1 MWPVVKGAKSLS
13 NVFRFNQL
21 PTIEVEKKII
31 QTKKIETKRLAQ
43 TEHELNLEQTKQQL
57 MYEVEVLEAE
67 YSQLQ
72 LQIKIDQENAKTA
85 IDQWWQE
92 KQEEAKQDARRLAEE
107 ASTQGFEAGTT
118 QGILQVEEEFR
129 EKRQEMHDLVQSAYE
144 EKAKIVQQSEA
155 FLLSLSVK
163 VAEKVIKEE
172 LRQHDDQLVNV
183 VKHALK
189 QIEESEDVVMQVSS
203 EDYPIVLPFYDELKT
218 YVRAESELKLIPVAT
233 LSKGGCM
240 IHTAS
245 GSYDVTIDSQLKEIK
260 KQLLAYCEEKTNDE
274 PKAR

>member
-21 PTIEVEKKII
+21 PTIEKKII
-31 QTKKIETKRLAQ
+31 QTKKIENRRLSSTVQ
-43 TEHELNLEQTKQQL
+43 EIDQEQTKQQL
-57 MYEVEVLEAE
+57 MYEVEVLEE
-67 YSQLQ
+67 KYSQLQ
-72 LQIKIDQENAKTA
+72 IQIKIDQANAQTE
-85 IDQWWQE
+85 IDTWWQE
-92 KQEEAKQDARRLAEE
+92 KQEEAKQEAQRLAEE
-107 ASTQGFEAGTT
+107 ASTQGFQAGTN

-129 EKRQEMHDLVQSAYE
+129 EKRQEMHNLVQTAYE
-144 EKAKIVQQSEA
+144 EKEKIVQQSEA

-172 LRQHDDQLVNV
+172 LKQHDDQLLNV

-189 QIEESEDVVMQVSS
+189 QIEESEDVVMQVSA
-203 EDYPIVLPFYDELKT
+203 EDYPIILPYIEELKT
-218 YVRAESELKLIPVAT
+218 YVRADSEFKLIPVAN
-233 LSKGGCM
+233 LVKGGCM

-274 PKAR
+274 PKRS

>member
-13 NVFRFNQL
+13 NVFRFDQL
-21 PTIEVEKKII
+21 PTIEVKKKII
-31 QTKKIETKRLAQ
+31 QTKKIENKKLAPTDQ
-43 TEHELNLEQTKQQL
+43 EINLEQTKQQL

-72 LQIKIDQENAKTA
+72 IQIKIDQENAKTA
-85 IDQWWQE
+85 IEQWWQE

-107 ASTQGFEAGTT
+107 ASAQGFEAGTT

-129 EKRQEMHDLVQSAYE
+129 EKRQEMNDLVQTAYE

-155 FLLSLSVK
+155 FLLTLSVK

-172 LRQHDDQLVNV
+172 LKQHDDQLLNV

-189 QIEESEDVVMQVSS
+189 QIEESEDVVLQVSS
-203 EDYPIVLPFYDELKT
+203 EDYPIVLPYFEELKT
-218 YVRAESELKLIPVAT
+218 YVRAESELKLIPVAN